1 MQNHKTWR
9 EKLLD
14 SKDLPRIEKIAGKMT
29 KAWGEGT
36 IVMPAPIEI
45 DAIMRG
51 VPKGKLITLGEIQT
65 QVAKKH
71 KATIGC
77 PITAGVFA
85 GIAANAAEEALLEGE
100 KRITPY
106 WRTLKTGGE
115 LNSKY
120 PGGLARSRELLEAEG
135 HKVVAKGKRLFVE
148 GFEQSLASQKPVRSK
163 NRMVD
168 GVLIKSKR
176 VSRARF

>member
-1 MQNHKTWR
+1 MQKRKTWR

-14 SKDLPRIEKIAGKMT
+14 SKDLPRVEKIAGKMT

-36 IVMPAPIEI
+36 MVIPAPIEI

-51 VPKGKLITLGEIQT
+51 VPKGKLITINEIRT
-65 QVAKKH
+65 LVAKKH

-77 PITAGVFA
+77 PITAGIFA
-85 GIAANAAEEALLEGE
+85 WIAANAAEEAILEGE
-100 KRITPY
+100 KQITPY

-115 LNSKY
+115 LNPKY
-120 PGGLARSRELLEAEG
+120 PGGVARSKELLEAEG

-148 GFEQSLASQKPVRSK
+148 GFEQRLASQKPARGK
-163 NRMVD
+163 NQMVG
-168 GVLIKSKR
+168 GVLKARS